1 MITKSITI
9 KKFNIGKGDT
19 AKTYDNARN
28 ILQNR
33 KL

>member
-19 AKTYDNARN
+19 NDNARN